1 MREFYV
7 FESMEVELSVTKD
20 YPSLIYLDGN
30 FGATKALQIA
40 KARTGLAISRNS
52 HVSR

>member
-1 MREFYV
+1 MRELYV
-7 FESMEVELSVTKD
+7 FESMEVELNVTKD
-20 YPSLIYLDGN
+20 YPSLIYVAS
-30 FGATKALQIA
+30 FGATEALQIA